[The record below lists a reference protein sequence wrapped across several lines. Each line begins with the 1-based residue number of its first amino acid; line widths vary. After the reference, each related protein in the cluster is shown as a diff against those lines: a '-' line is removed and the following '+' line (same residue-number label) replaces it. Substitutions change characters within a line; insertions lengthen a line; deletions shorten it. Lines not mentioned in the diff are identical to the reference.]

1 MEHVAIDLGGRES
14 QVCVRASDG
23 TLLEEARM
31 ATRSVTQWLRDRPTA
46 RVIMETCAESFE
58 IADGAIAAGHDVRI
72 VPTTLVKMLGV
83 GARRTKTDRRDAQ
96 ALSEASC
103 RTELPSVH
111 VPSRTARSR
120 KVLCGTRDALVA
132 SRTQLVN
139 CVRGWMRQ
147 TASSISRGYPLTFP
161 RRVREKLGPAAIPA
175 AIERVLASIEALN
188 VQIGAADDELE
199 QEAKTDPVCVRL
211 MSVPGVGPVTA
222 LRFVA
227 TIDRIERFAT
237 AHALQSYLG
246 LVPGEHSSG
255 DRKSRLGI
263 TKAGS
268 TATRVV
274 LIQAA
279 WSVRR
284 YRKNHPMAQWAEAI
298 ERRRGKHVAA
308 VALARKIVGILYAIW
323 RDGSVY
329 NPIRGAEIG

>member
-1 MEHVAIDLGGRES
+1 MDHVAIDLGGRES

-23 TLLEEARM
+23 TLLEETRM
-31 ATRSVTQWLRDRPTA
+31 TTRSVTQWLKGRATS

-111 VPSRTARSR
+111 IPSATARSR

-132 SRTQLVN
+132 SRTQLIN

-147 TASSISRGYPLTFP
+147 TATSLSRGYPPTFP
-161 RRVREKLGPAAIPA
+161 RRVREKFGSAIPA
-175 AIERVLASIEALN
+175 AIERLLISIEALST
-188 VQIGAADDELE
+188 QIGAADKELE
-199 QEAKTDPVCVRL
+199 QEANTDPVCVRL

-227 TIDRIERFAT
+227 TVDQIERFPT

-284 YRKNHPMAQWAEAI
+284 YRKNHAMALWADAI
-298 ERRRGKHVAA
+298 ERRRGKHIAV
-308 VALARKIVGILYAIW
+308 VALARKIAGIMYAIW
-323 RDGSVY
+323 RSGTLY
-329 NPIRGAEIG
+329 NPLRGAQPV

>member
-1 MEHVAIDLGGRES
+1 
-14 QVCVRASDG
+14 VRASDG
-23 TLLEEARM
+23 TLLEETRM
-31 ATRSVTQWLRDRPTA
+31 ATRSITQWLKGRVTS

-111 VPSRTARSR
+111 IPSATARSR
-120 KVLCGTRDALVA
+120 KVICGTRDALVA
-132 SRTQLVN
+132 SRTQLIN

-147 TASSISRGYPLTFP
+147 SASSLSRGYPQTFP
-161 RRVREKLGPAAIPA
+161 RRVREKLGSAVPP
-175 AIERVLASIEALN
+175 AIERLLTSIEALST
-188 VQIGAADDELE
+188 QIGAADKEVE
-199 QEAKTDPVCVRL
+199 QEAETDPVCVRL

-227 TIDRIERFAT
+227 TIDQIERFPT

-284 YRKNHPMAQWAEAI
+284 YRKNHAMARWADAI
-298 ERRRGKHVAA
+298 ERRRGKHIAA
-308 VALARKIVGILYAIW
+308 VALARKIAGIMYALWRTGTLY
-323 RDGSVY
+323 D
-329 NPIRGAEIG
+329 PLRGAQAV

>member
-1 MEHVAIDLGGRES
+1 VDHVAIDLGGRES

-23 TLLEEARM
+23 TLLEETRM
-31 ATRSVTQWLRDRPTA
+31 ATRSITQWLKGRVTS

-111 VPSRTARSR
+111 IPSATARSR
-120 KVLCGTRDALVA
+120 KVICGTRDALVA
-132 SRTQLVN
+132 SRTQLIN

-147 TASSISRGYPLTFP
+147 SASSLSRGYPQTFP
-161 RRVREKLGPAAIPA
+161 RRVREKLGSAVPP
-175 AIERVLASIEALN
+175 AIERLLTSIEALST
-188 VQIGAADDELE
+188 QIGAADKEVE
-199 QEAKTDPVCVRL
+199 QEAETDPVCVRL

-227 TIDRIERFAT
+227 TIDQIERFPT

-284 YRKNHPMAQWAEAI
+284 YRKNHAMARWADAI
-298 ERRRGKHVAA
+298 ERRRGKHIAA
-308 VALARKIVGILYAIW
+308 VALARKIAGIMYALWRTGTLY
-323 RDGSVY
+323 D
-329 NPIRGAEIG
+329 PLRGAQAV